1 MTQYTVLH
9 PQHLAANGKMVD
21 FAGWEMP
28 IHYGSQLAE
37 HHQVRQD
44 AGIFDVS
51 HMNPVDITGL
61 EAKAYLRYLL
71 ANDVAK
77 INPGRALYSCMLNAE
92 GGIIDDLIVYQL
104 APESYRLVLNAGTR
118 TKDIP
123 WLEQQA
129 KKFKVQVTPRA
140 DLAII
145 AVQGP
150 NARTKLREV
159 FTPDQAEASLTLKPF
174 YTALVDDWLIA
185 ATGYTGEDGYEIIL
199 PASAAKSFW
208 QACVANGIKP
218 CGLGSRDTLRLE
230 AGMNLYG
237 TDMDESTTPLE
248 TGLNW
253 TVAWEPQERDFI
265 GRLALEKQ
273 RQAGVPRR
281 QVGLILN
288 ERGVLRS
295 HQTVKADTD
304 GHGEITSGTFSPTLN
319 CAIALARLPISANA
333 PYAVDIRGRFL
344 PVQIVKPPFVRH
356 GQAVWKQ
363 WE

>member
-1 MTQYTVLH
+1 MSHRTVLYKN
-9 PQHLAANGKMVD
+9 HLAADGKLVD

-51 HMNPVDITGL
+51 HMNPVDIEGP
-61 EAKAYLRYLL
+61 EAKAYLRHLL

-77 INPGRALYSCMLNAE
+77 ITPGRALYSCMLNTQ

-104 APESYRLVLNAGTR
+104 SLDFYRLVLNAGTR
-118 TKDIP
+118 DKDIP
-123 WLEQQA
+123 WLQKQVGN
-129 KKFKVQVTPRA
+129 FKVKVTPRT

-145 AVQGP
+145 AIQGP
-150 NARTKLREV
+150 SARDKLKKV
-159 FTPDQAEASLTLKPF
+159 FTPAQAELSLGLKPF
-174 YTALVDDWLIA
+174 HVVSTGDWLIA

-199 PASAAKSFW
+199 PASAAEHFW
-208 QACVANGIKP
+208 QACLAHGIKP

-248 TGLNW
+248 VGLNW
-253 TVAWEPQERDFI
+253 TVAWAPKDRDFI
-265 GRLALEKQ
+265 GRAALEKQ
-273 RQAGVPRR
+273 QHAGVPNR

-295 HQTVKADTD
+295 HQIVCGDTD
-304 GHGEITSGTFSPTLN
+304 KKGEITSGTFSPTLN
-319 CAIALARLPISANA
+319 CAIALARLPADMNGS
-333 PYAVDIRGRFL
+333 YTVDIRGKLL
-344 PVQIVKPPFVRH
+344 PVKIVKPPFVRH

-363 WE
+363 EE